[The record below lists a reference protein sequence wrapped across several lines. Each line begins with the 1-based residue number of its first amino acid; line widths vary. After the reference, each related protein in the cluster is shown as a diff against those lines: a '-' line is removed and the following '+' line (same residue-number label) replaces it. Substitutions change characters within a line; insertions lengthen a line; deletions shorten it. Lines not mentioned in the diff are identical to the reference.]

1 MEKIKKMFKSVSSKN
16 GTYSVGLTVL
26 VLVIAVLVNLVA
38 GQLPES
44 MRNIDIS
51 DNGIYEISEVSEEIL
66 DELDK
71 EVKLTVVADLDSVD
85 QRIETFVKKYAA
97 LSKKI
102 DLEWIDS
109 VQHPS
114 ALQKY
119 NTEGDIINVECEE
132 TGKSTQIAFDD
143 IIKYEIGRAHV

>member
-71 EVKLTVVADLDSVD
+71 EVKLTVVVLL
-85 QRIETFVKKYAA
+85 Y
-97 LSKKI
+97 
-102 DLEWIDS
+102 LE
-109 VQHPS
+109 
-114 ALQKY
+114 LML
-119 NTEGDIINVECEE
+119 
-132 TGKSTQIAFDD
+132 
-143 IIKYEIGRAHV
+143 